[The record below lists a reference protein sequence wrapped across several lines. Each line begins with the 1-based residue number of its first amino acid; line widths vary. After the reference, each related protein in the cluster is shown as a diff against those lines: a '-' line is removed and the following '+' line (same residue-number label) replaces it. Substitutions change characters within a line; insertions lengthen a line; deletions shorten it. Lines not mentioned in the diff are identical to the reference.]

1 MSELVYFP
9 KTGNFDGFT
18 NSGGSLARRDGVTP
32 PEMAAEPGR
41 HTTTSRADFAA
52 DFAAAVKAIRKLDRR
67 EPNWAV
73 AAAATR
79 ERSAGRS
86 KQPTHAY
93 SNYNFQGRETTQQ
106 LSYKQYRKE
115 DAPEAFRVTLEH
127 RKHRDDYTEFVE
139 AILRQRQLFGNK

>member
-1 MSELVYFP
+1 MSEPVYFP
-9 KTGNFDGFT
+9 KTGNFDGFWR
-18 NSGGSLARRDGVTP
+18 LARSTGRSHP
-32 PEMAAEPGR
+32 SREMAAEPGR

-73 AAAATR
+73 AAAAMR